1 MAGRPLGPTDIDATA
16 AVLARAEAERVRLS
30 LAPGGGLRCE
40 GRMSTLLRADLVR
53 RKRAVMRALGQ
64 GAKTET
70 LAVRAS
76 KPGVQSHLCDQR
88 LSQQCDLARA
98 VLIQSLGLQI
108 WVVPDFLL
116 VHEIRAEEAL
126 RPEPRPV
133 LLGSRRALIRA
144 KLNVLAVLPGIGDPA
159 NERRTSNLMAPAP
172 LQLRDSRLT

>member
-16 AVLARAEAERVRLS
+16 AVMARAEAEQVKLS
-30 LAPGGGLRCE
+30 LDPSGGLRCE
-40 GRMSTLLRADLVR
+40 GRMSILLRADLVS
-53 RKRAVMRALGQ
+53 RKKAVLLVLSQ
-64 GAKTET
+64 DVCKTET
-70 LAVRAS
+70 VAVRAS
-76 KPGVQSHLCDQR
+76 KP
-88 LSQQCDLARA
+88 RA
-98 VLIQSLGLQI
+98 VLIQSQQFGQI
-108 WVVPDFLL
+108 WVVPDHLL